1 MDVSSHDAHANLHA
15 ALPCPDR
22 EPVTA
27 RLALSELLFEF
38 DSTPSIYSQ
47 ANPHDVLT
55 FLVATLGPSRS
66 AFASVLSLSVALKH
80 GRRWVLEE
88 LPGEGTGAGW
98 EVVLALGSSSD
109 QPRARLHPFCTSLGA
124 WSHTGS
130 EPAQKGPGPEQE
142 LGAKRLL
149 AQPDRG
155 RGPRLGPGPGVGW
168 SQVTSG
174 GLGTLLPWPC
184 PLPRTLGT
192 WIIGCW

>member
-15 ALPCPDR
+15 ALPWPDR

-124 WSHTGS
+124 WSPEGTRARAGAGGEEVTGPARQRERAS
-130 EPAQKGPGPEQE
+130 SGPWTWGGVEPGDQRGLRDLATLAMPTSSDTWH
-142 LGAKRLL
+142 LDHWLL
-149 AQPDRG
+149 VMMH
-155 RGPRLGPGPGVGW
+155 L
-168 SQVTSG
+168 
-174 GLGTLLPWPC
+174 
-184 PLPRTLGT
+184 
-192 WIIGCW
+192 

>member
-1 MDVSSHDAHANLHA
+1 MDVSSRDAHANLHA

-98 EVVLALGSSSD
+98 EVVLPWGAPL
-109 QPRARLHPFCTSLGA
+109 TSR
-124 WSHTGS
+124 
-130 EPAQKGPGPEQE
+130 GPGSTPS
-142 LGAKRLL
+142 AH
-149 AQPDRG
+149 PW
-155 RGPRLGPGPGVGW
+155 GPGATQGVSLRRRDQGQSRSWGRRGYWPSQTEGEGLVWALDLGW
-168 SQVTSG
+168 G
-174 GLGTLLPWPC
+174 GA
-184 PLPRTLGT
+184 R
-192 WIIGCW
+192 

>member
-15 ALPCPDR
+15 ALPWPDR

-98 EVVLALGSSSD
+98 EVVLPWGAPLTSRGPGSTPS
-109 QPRARLHPFCTSLGA
+109 AHPWGP
-124 WSHTGS
+124 G
-130 EPAQKGPGPEQE
+130 AQKGPGPEQE